1 MPETIYLRVGTQDE
15 ISLSIF
21 IEALQN
27 FLHALKDLDATF
39 SENINGSLIWN
50 VVSLEKHS
58 PPLVGVAPHQKPSF
72 AKAGHP
78 DLSQKVERELIE
90 SVRRLAT
97 TAERSDLLSDAALK
111 HLEHLARKTPSIG
124 PMAVFQSDNGPS
136 PPKNETQIT
145 PQTLENVKRLTGV
158 RYSAYGSV
166 KGSLDAISV
175 HRAYEFRVWDEKT
188 HKPVTCKFRPDE
200 IENVK
205 ALLKS
210 RVTVVGML
218 TSNSAG
224 NPISIS
230 AEEILPTPERLLPT
244 IAEMS
249 GLVKDFTDGK
259 SLKEY
264 MEELSDE

>member
-15 ISLSIF
+15 IALSVF

-27 FLHALKDLDATF
+27 FLHALKDVDATL
-39 SENINGSLIWN
+39 SQNVNGSLVWN
-50 VVSLEKHS
+50 VVRLEKNS
-58 PPLVGVAPHQKPSF
+58 PPLVGVAAHQKPSF
-72 AKAGHP
+72 AKGGHP
-78 DLSQKVERELIE
+78 DLSLRVESELIE
-90 SVRRLAT
+90 NARRLAT
-97 TAERSDLLSDAALK
+97 TGERSELLSDAALK
-111 HLEHLARKTPSIG
+111 RLENLAKKTPSIG
-124 PMAVFQSDNGPS
+124 PIAIFQSNNGPS
-136 PPKNETQIT
+136 APKNETQIT
-145 PQTLENVKRLTGV
+145 AQTLENVKRLTSV
-158 RYSAYGSV
+158 RYSAYGSI

-175 HRAYEFRVWDEKT
+175 HRAHEFRVWDEKT
-188 HKPVTCKFRPDE
+188 NKPVTCKFNPSELDS
-200 IENVK
+200 VK

-210 RVTVVGML
+210 RVTVVGTL

-230 AEEILPTPERLLPT
+230 AEEIFSTPKRQLPT

>member
-15 ISLSIF
+15 IALSVF

-27 FLHALKDLDATF
+27 FLHALRDVDATL
-39 SENINGSLIWN
+39 SQNTAGSLIWN
-50 VVSLEKHS
+50 VVRLEKNS
-58 PPLVGVAPHQKPSF
+58 PPLVGVAAHQKPSF
-72 AKAGHP
+72 ARGGHP
-78 DLSQKVERELIE
+78 DLSRKVESELIE
-90 SVRRLAT
+90 NARRLST
-97 TAERSDLLSDAALK
+97 TGERSELLSDAALK
-111 HLEHLARKTPSIG
+111 RLENLAKKTPSIG
-124 PMAVFQSDNGPS
+124 PMAIFQSDNGPS
-136 PPKNETQIT
+136 TPKNETQIT
-145 PQTLENVKRLTGV
+145 PQTFENVKRLTSV
-158 RYSAYGSV
+158 RYSAYGSI

-175 HRAYEFRVWDEKT
+175 HHAYEFRVWDEKT
-188 HKPVTCKFRPDE
+188 HKPVTCKFSPDE
-200 IENVK
+200 IDNVK

-210 RVTVVGML
+210 RVTVIGML

-230 AEEILPTPERLLPT
+230 AEDILPTPKRQLPT
-244 IAEMS
+244 ITEMS